1 MNSLL
6 TVEDL
11 ATEFHSAQSTTVAV
25 SGVSFEIAAGETVC
39 LVGESGSGKSVT
51 GLSILG
57 LLPTSATHPSGKV
70 LLARKSSASK
80 SAATATD
87 QSQPLSLLG
96 APEALLQT
104 IRGVRISMIF
114 QEPLTCLNPVL
125 TIGEQ
130 IREALELH
138 LGLEGDAAR
147 QRVLELL
154 SQVEIPEPEQRFDDY
169 PHRLS
174 GGQRQRVMIAMAL
187 ACEPD
192 LLIADE
198 PTTALDVTIQAQIL
212 RLMANLQKQHRT
224 ALLFITHDLSLVS
237 EIADRVIVMQKGR
250 IVESGDVE
258 QVLGSP
264 KHLYTRELL
273 DALPSNLPRLKPMA
287 PREGQPLIEVR
298 NLRVYFPIRKGI
310 LQRHVDDVKAV
321 DDVSLDIHKGR
332 VLALV
337 GESGSGKT
345 TLGRALLGLVPTT
358 TGSVTYDKTDL
369 SQLSRRGFKPFRKD
383 LQVVFQDPQSSLNP
397 RLSIASILTEP
408 MAVHGIG
415 ASHPE
420 RLELAAQYMKKV
432 GLDPSMLRRY
442 PHEFSGGQRQRIGI
456 ARAIA
461 LQPQFIVCDEV
472 TSALDVSVQAKIL
485 LLLEELKREFHLT
498 YLFITHNIDVVR
510 YFADDVAVMHQG
522 KLVEEG
528 SASAVCNDPQHPYTQ
543 KLLEAVPK
551 FRFNQPWLTTT
562 GPTL

>member
-1 MNSLL
+1 MTALL
-6 TVEDL
+6 QVENL
-11 ATEFHSAQSTTVAV
+11 VTEFHSAQSKTVAID
-25 SGVSFEIAAGETVC
+25 GVSFEISPGETVC

-57 LLPTSATHPSGKV
+57 LLPDSATHPSGRIMLAARVRDGHSV
-70 LLARKSSASK
+70 LSRIAPGAAPESSGS
-80 SAATATD
+80 D
-87 QSQPLSLLG
+87 EPLSLLG
-96 APEALLQT
+96 ASEEVLQT
-104 IRGVRISMIF
+104 VRGVRISMIF

-130 IREALELH
+130 ILEALELH

-147 QRVLELL
+147 ARVLELL
-154 SQVEIPEPEQRFDDY
+154 QQVEIPDPQRRIDEY

-212 RLMANLQKQHRT
+212 KLMADLQKQHQT

-237 EIADRVIVMQKGR
+237 EIADRVIVMQQGR
-250 IVESGDVE
+250 IVETGDRHT
-258 QVLGSP
+258 VLHSP
-264 KHLYTRELL
+264 SHPYTRELL
-273 DALPSNLPRLKPMA
+273 AALPGNLPRLEPMA
-287 PREGQPLIEVR
+287 PRGSEALLRIR
-298 NLRVYFPIRKGI
+298 NLCVYFPIRRGI
-310 LQRHVDDVKAV
+310 LQRHVDDVRAV
-321 DDVSLDIHKGR
+321 DDVSLDVHKGR

-345 TLGRALLGLVPTT
+345 TLGRALLGLLPVTA
-358 TGSVTYDKTDL
+358 GSVMFDQTDL
-369 SQLSRRGFKPFRKD
+369 TQLNRRQFKPFRRD
-383 LQVVFQDPQSSLNP
+383 LQIVFQDPQSSLNP

-415 ASHPE
+415 GNRAE
-420 RLELAAQYMKKV
+420 RLELAAGYMEKV
-432 GLDPSMLRRY
+432 GLEAAMLSRY

-461 LQPQFIVCDEV
+461 LQPRFILCDEV

-485 LLLEELKREFHLT
+485 LLLDELKRDLELT

-510 YFADDVAVMHQG
+510 YFADDIAVMYQG
-522 KLVEEG
+522 RLVEEG
-528 SASAVCNDPQHPYTQ
+528 DAEEVCNHPQHEYTQ
-543 KLLEAVPK
+543 KLLDAVPR
-551 FRFNQPWLTTT
+551 FRKD
-562 GPTL
+562 